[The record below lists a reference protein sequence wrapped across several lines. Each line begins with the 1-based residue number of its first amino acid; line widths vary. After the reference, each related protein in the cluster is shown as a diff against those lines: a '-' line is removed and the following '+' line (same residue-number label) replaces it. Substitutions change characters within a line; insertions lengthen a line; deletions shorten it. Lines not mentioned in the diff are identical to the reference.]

1 MLSRKKVN
9 KKKLD
14 DEGRVSDATRWL
26 KSQQGPHC
34 KYVAKYAKRYGVDVC
49 TARDELIFLGYYEA
63 VFIEELEVE
72 GKELEYIVNPLTGE
86 LVPVEAGT
94 EEYELFM

>member
-1 MLSRKKVN
+1 MPSRKRVN

-14 DEGRVSDATRWL
+14 GEGRASDATRWL
-26 KSQQGPHC
+26 KSPQGPHC
-34 KYVAKYAKRYGVDVC
+34 KYIAKYSKRYGVDVC
-49 TARDELIFLGYYEA
+49 TARDELIFLGYYEE
-63 VFIEELEVE
+63 VFIEELEAE
-72 GKELEYIVNPLTGE
+72 GKELEYIVNPLTGD